1 MASQKTKRNVQYAIG
16 ATGAVAVGGGGSLAA
31 SHVISK
37 ALSTDAAK
45 SAGGRISATIGP
57 KALGVLSTA
66 ARFTGYGA
74 AAYGAASLAAGVASA
89 AQSIVDA
96 RKRGESASA
105 NVITKGFVKGFASP
119 VSTARDMIFS
129 PASAQSAE
137 RKKPEKRASP
147 QAPAKPETMDEAMAR
162 VGGKFGDPEQYRL
175 AAENDRRQMA
185 AAKTQAQ
192 RDAHERRALANES
205 IYKQRTGRHIGP
217 TLPGS
222 ATGEQVTSE
231 QKPAGAKSSVVRDI
245 IDFLKPDNSA
255 QRAAREQIEAE
266 LKEVRKQVSDEIAG
280 RNKSGTKGAGPQYDK
295 LVARQ
300 KDLEQKHKDA
310 IKAESEANPYA
321 QAFKTIAPIAA
332 SLGGFMAGGGIF
344 SGAKKLSQDAA
355 QQATEVAKLG
365 KQAGQLLKT
374 KPNGIIAGTPVGDKA
389 KAIVN
394 ESYARGGAKPAF
406 PSPGYPG
413 SKETAQQV
421 FSTSGRPSLPHFAAP
436 AFNALAAVGAVGA
449 SMTDTLAPTEA
460 AKQGER
466 IVAGW
471 EAGLALGQ
479 WKALATAPVVRPA
492 AAAVSAIEALRNRVA
507 RETAHGANK
516 ASQAAVGAVVAR
528 AKGNAAIARNATAAR
543 VSGSAVGRDSA
554 ALSAVK
560 ASAELG
566 ERRALASANVQVAR
580 NIGKRR
586 TIESGQDVSAARKG
600 MPLSRPDTANVNRL
614 VSADN
619 RRIQPTP
626 GRYFTRSYHRGPKA
640 GTVEQVRKASAR

>member
-105 NVITKGFVKGFASP
+105 KVIGEGFAKGFVSP

-129 PASAQSAE
+129 PANAQSAE
-137 RKKPEKRASP
+137 RKKPERRASP

-231 QKPAGAKSSVVRDI
+231 QKPGGKSIVGKTVGLMKEIGDLFKVDTSEFDQR
-245 IDFLKPDNSA
+245 
-255 QRAAREQIEAE
+255 RAALMKSREIIERQMA
-266 LKEVRKQVSDEIAG
+266 KGVDR
-280 RNKSGTKGAGPQYDK
+280 GAGIRPETKAALDENDRQLAK
-295 LVARQ
+295 LA
-300 KDLEQKHKDA
+300 KEQ
-310 IKAESEANPYA
+310 SEANPYA
-321 QAFKTIAPIAA
+321 QAFKTVAPIAA
-332 SLGGFMAGGGIF
+332 SLGGFAAGGGIL
-344 SGAKKLSQDAA
+344 SGAKALGQQATV
-355 QQATEVAKLG
+355 QATEVAKLG

-394 ESYARGGAKPAF
+394 ESYARGGAMPAF

-413 SKETAQQV
+413 SKSTAQQV
-421 FSTSGRPSLPHFAAP
+421 FSNSGRPTGAHYAAP
-436 AFNALAAVGAVGA
+436 ALNALAAVGAVGA
-449 SMTDTLAPTEA
+449 SMTETLAPTEA

-466 IVAGW
+466 IAAGW
-471 EAGLALGQ
+471 EAGVALGQ
-479 WKALATAPVVRPA
+479 WKSLATAPVVRPA